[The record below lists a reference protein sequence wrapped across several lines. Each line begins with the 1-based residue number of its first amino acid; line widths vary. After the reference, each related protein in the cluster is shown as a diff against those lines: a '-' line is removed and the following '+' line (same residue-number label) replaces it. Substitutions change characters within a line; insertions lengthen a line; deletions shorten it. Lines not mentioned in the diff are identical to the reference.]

1 MNYDLAGAEQ
11 DGTEANNIIS
21 GARLNEIVDNDHDQY
36 YGQAFSAFFYLAKVI
51 ACSIR
56 CFQNLVISMLE
67 FQQ

>member
-1 MNYDLAGAEQ
+1 MTYDLAGAEQ

-21 GARLNEIVDNDHDQY
+21 GARLNEIVGNDHDQY
-36 YGQAFSAFFYLAKVI
+36 YGQAFSAFYLAKVI